1 MLIYPR
7 VLPIHRSKVL
17 VAVCGHYRLSG
28 YLNSFTS
35 LISRRLLYYLVN
47 LDRLAF
53 SAVSRATL
61 LSLKLRLNLHILL
74 SNRQPGFQ
82 ITSLL
87 FELLML
93 LQFFE
98 IQVTNGFIDIFRWS
112 SRPFYVIVVLQL
124 DEIINWAMTLWTSW
138 KRSPGR
144 TVTGWWLW
152 SHKLWLAARIAS
164 AWGIRIDRLVKGLVI
179 FATFYTLVVAAL
191 IFPNVSWTL
200 VKT

>member
-35 LISRRLLYYLVN
+35 LIGRRLLYYLVN

-61 LSLKLRLNLHILL
+61 LSLKFRLNLHLLL

-82 ITSLL
+82 IASLL
-87 FELLML
+87 FKLLI
-93 LQFFE
+93 LQFFK
-98 IQVTNGFIDIFRWS
+98 IQVTKDFIHIFRWS
-112 SRPFYVIVVLQL
+112 PSPFYVIVVLQL
-124 DEIINWAMTLWTSW
+124 DEIIN
-138 KRSPGR
+138 
-144 TVTGWWLW
+144 
-152 SHKLWLAARIAS
+152 
-164 AWGIRIDRLVKGLVI
+164 
-179 FATFYTLVVAAL
+179 
-191 IFPNVSWTL
+191 
-200 VKT
+200 